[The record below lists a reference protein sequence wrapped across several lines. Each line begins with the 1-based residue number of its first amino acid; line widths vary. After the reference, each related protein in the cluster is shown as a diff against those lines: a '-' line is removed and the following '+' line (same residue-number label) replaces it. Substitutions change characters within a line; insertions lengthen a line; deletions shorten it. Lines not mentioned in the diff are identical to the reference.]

1 MNSGRSEEEPKH
13 ETKRKSKKNELRAC
27 LADIIHQKGTLLSG
41 RYKKNQL
48 LRTSCFMF
56 HGIWC
61 IGIAILEDERRRC
74 LLVLLSKVG
83 LSSWTGDT
91 VFV

>member
-1 MNSGRSEEEPKH
+1 MGEA
-13 ETKRKSKKNELRAC
+13 KKNQNTRQNEKAKKNKLMAC